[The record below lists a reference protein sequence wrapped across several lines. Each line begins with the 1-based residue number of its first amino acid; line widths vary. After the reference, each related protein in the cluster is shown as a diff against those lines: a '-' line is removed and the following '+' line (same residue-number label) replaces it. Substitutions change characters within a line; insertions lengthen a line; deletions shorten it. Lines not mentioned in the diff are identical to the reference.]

1 MKLFFLLIPFLG
13 INCISS
19 AFAHKKEQQQPV
31 EKKEAVSYQMLPG
44 NLLFTIN

>member
-1 MKLFFLLIPFLG
+1 MKLFLLLIPFIG
-13 INCISS
+13 INCITS

-31 EKKEAVSYQMLPG
+31 EKKETVNYQMLPG